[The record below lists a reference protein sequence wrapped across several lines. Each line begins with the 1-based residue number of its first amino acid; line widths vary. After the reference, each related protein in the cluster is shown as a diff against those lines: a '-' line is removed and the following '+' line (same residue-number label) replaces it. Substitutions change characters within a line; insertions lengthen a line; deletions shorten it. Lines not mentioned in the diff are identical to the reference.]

1 MKALLS
7 ICLILLLASSLP
19 ALQFAK
25 WHTSMGDFTCK
36 LYDDLCPITAGN
48 FISLTNS
55 GFYNN
60 LIFHRVVAGFV
71 IQDGDPLGTGY
82 GGPGYTIPDEF
93 IPGLHHDSAGVI
105 AMAHT
110 SAPNSAGSQYYI
122 TLAPA
127 SHLDGAYAIF
137 GKVIEGLDT
146 VLAIG
151 QVPTNANGLP
161 LTPVNIITLSMIDL
175 DLGILTPPLEGVV
188 PGDTVQPTMFIVEAS
203 SISGTHSF
211 AWYVDGTLQSGQS
224 DFIFETS
231 FPTAGAHTVRCTVS
245 QGDFHYNLD
254 WNVQSGSALG
264 DPVNSPAALKLS
276 ASPNPFSGE
285 LKLSFESSSKE
296 PVRIDIFDLKGR
308 SIRTEQAITPDQGSN
323 SWLWDGKDSSGR
335 KLDNGIYLIKLSS
348 GDQQSFLK
356 ATLLN

>member
-1 MKALLS
+1 ML
-7 ICLILLLASSLP
+7 LILAIGSLP
-19 ALQFAK
+19 ALQFAR
-25 WHTSMGDFTCK
+25 WHTSMGDFVCK
-36 LYDDLCPITAGN
+36 LYDDVTPITAGN
-48 FISLTNS
+48 FITLTNS

-93 IPGLHHDSAGVI
+93 IPDLHHDSAGVL
-105 AMAHT
+105 AMAHS

-127 SHLDGAYAIF
+127 LGLDGDYAIF

-151 QVPTNANGLP
+151 QVPTNASGLP
-161 LTPVNIITLSMIDL
+161 LTPVNIHSLSMIDL
-175 DLGILTPPLEGVV
+175 DIGMITPPLEGVV
-188 PGDTVQPTMFIVEAS
+188 DAIPGIPNMFIVETTS
-203 SISGTHSF
+203 VNGLQSF
-211 AWYVDGTLQSGQS
+211 AWYVDEVLQNGQS

-231 FPTAGAHTVRCTVS
+231 FPTPGAHTVRCTVS
-245 QGDFHYNLD
+245 QGDFNWDLVWDVYA
-254 WNVQSGSALG
+254 GSAVG

-285 LKLSFESSSKE
+285 LNLSFESSSKGLTE
-296 PVRIDIFDLKGR
+296 ISIFDLKGR
-308 SIRTEQAITPDQGSN
+308 LIRTEHGITTNQGTN

-335 KLDNGIYLIKLSS
+335 KLDNGVYLIKLSS
-348 GDQQSFLK
+348 GDQQGFLK